1 MSFGIFGFFRE
12 LGSWKLCATSMDK
25 YWSVMCPTK
34 LESMFSWGILF
45 VVLLG
50 IVMILLS
57 YNKSARFVKST
68 LSSLSNHILV
78 ISLIVW
84 VLGVW
89 VYIVGLHDCNLH
101 WLAVMP
107 RAIIASFKMFVV
119 AHDLARVDESMRSD
133 TIYMMLFSLVHFAAA
148 FITFL
153 FIFKMI
159 GYKIKS
165 SFNILWHK
173 WFKAK
178 DKKVHLFWGVNEGSL
193 LLAED
198 IYKENKTKETIIFV
212 DVDVESNDAS
222 KKVTLSSITNTIT
235 IKDSEMSRL
244 DDIEALV
251 DHCYNGPMSV
261 KVGDS
266 DDRTTEERNRVQDI
280 FKILHLRSIG
290 KIVANSSEVN
300 IYFLSDDEEQNIAG
314 ALGLQRDKCL
324 YKKGDKVKMYVHA
337 RRGANN
343 EIFDHYS
350 QYADTEREQKVKIK
364 LVDSAYLSVMAL
376 KQGESALPIRCVDF
390 DSKTAIVRSP
400 FTSMVIGFGA
410 TGQEA
415 FKFLYEFSAFI
426 GPDKQKSPFKC
437 YAIDA
442 KMNEIGGLV
451 GMKMPAISDQELELI
466 QTGVNSDKF
475 WVKVGDVIKELNY
488 VVIALN
494 NDDVGLALAVNMF
507 KYAVMH
513 RWGSG
518 LPLKIMVR
526 CYESCNVKR
535 FEEVIH
541 KLNNSIKSKEQKIEI
556 QIFGKPRELYSCKNI
571 LSNEVLRQAKE
582 FHYIY
587 TINGPAPDPEK
598 LKEFEDK
605 KAKYSADDWWEDSFG
620 KLENKDKD
628 NDAIADLMEKKDK
641 DAIAYLMKK
650 KGLSRYHTIY
660 EINRQI
666 SQNISNA
673 QHLRTKLILM
683 GLADAGVDKLKQYLS
698 VVDTREKKTT
708 KYECEADKALLLENV
723 AIVEHERWIAAH
735 KLMGYTEGTE
745 KDIVHKHHPNICH
758 WSKLNEE
765 TQSYDYNVVDTTI
778 RLAHGKVNK
787 EETKS

>member
-119 AHDLARVDESMRSD
+119 AHDLARVNESMRSD

-222 KKVTLSSITNTIT
+222 KKVTLSRITNTIT

-266 DDRTTEERNRVQDI
+266 DDRTMEERNRVQDI

-376 KQGESALPIRCVDF
+376 KQGEGALPVRCVDF

-475 WVKVGDVIKELNY
+475 WAKVGDVIKELNY

-541 KLNNSIKSKEQKIEI
+541 KLNNSIKSKEKKIEI

-582 FHYIY
+582 FHRIY
-587 TINGPAPDPEK
+587 TINGPAPDPNEK
-598 LKEFEDK
+598 PKEYEEFQYK
-605 KAKYSADDWWEDSFG
+605 IVNFSSDDWWEDSFG
-620 KLENKDKD
+620 KLEDK
-628 NDAIADLMEKKDK
+628 NFGKLENKDK
-641 DAIAYLMKK
+641 DAITVLMDEKR
-650 KGLSRYHTIY
+650 LSRYHAIY
-660 EINRQI
+660 EINRKI

-698 VVDTREKKTT
+698 VVDTREKKKV
-708 KYECEADKALLLENV
+708 KYTCDADTSLVLENV

-745 KDIVHKHHPNICH
+745 NDIVHKHHSNICH
-758 WSKLNEE
+758 WSELNEE